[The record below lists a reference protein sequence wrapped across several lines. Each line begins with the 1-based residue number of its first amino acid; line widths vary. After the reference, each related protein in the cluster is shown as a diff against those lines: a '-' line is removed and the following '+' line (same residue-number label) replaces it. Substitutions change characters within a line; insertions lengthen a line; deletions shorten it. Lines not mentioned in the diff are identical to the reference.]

1 MYYPG
6 TRNNLP
12 WLTRLARSRVFGKS
26 PVGVYLRLN
35 RLFWSRLSRSV
46 VASYPIRL
54 YGDFLNIL
62 ARKHSPR
69 GQLHCTFFL
78 RNRPAL
84 ELMGRL
90 VERTAHRDTLRVTV
104 LGCSTGAEAY
114 SIAWRI
120 RSARPELTLILT
132 AIDISEKAVQI
143 AQSGVYLIGGC
154 QFTGTD
160 LFDSLTEVEIAELFD
175 RDNNAAVVKSSIRDV
190 IRWRV
195 ADATDSA
202 IVEAL
207 GPQDIV
213 VANNFLCHM
222 EPSVATTCLR
232 NIGRL
237 LGHGGYLFVSGV
249 ELYIKTKV
257 AREQG
262 WIPVEEHLEEVHN
275 GDPRMTCDWPF
286 NYSSLE
292 PLNKRRKNWKMRYA
306 QVFNVKAYPSASS
319 GTRQA
324 AFQHGY

>member
-1 MYYPG
+1 MLAYHPEASNDL
-6 TRNNLP
+6 T

-26 PVGVYLRLN
+26 PVGAYLRLN
-35 RLFWSRLSRSV
+35 RLLWSRLPGCVIAR
-46 VASYPIRL
+46 YPIRL

-62 ARKHSPR
+62 ARKHSSR

-84 ELMGRL
+84 ELMRRL
-90 VERTAHRDTLRVTV
+90 VDRTAHRGTLRLTV

-114 SIAWRI
+114 SIAWTI
-120 RSARPELTLILT
+120 RSARPDLTLILT
-132 AIDISEKAVQI
+132 AIDISEKAVEF
-143 AQSGVYLIGGC
+143 AKSGVYVVGGC

-160 LFDSLTEVEIAELFD
+160 LFDSLTEAEIAELFD
-175 RDNNAAVVKSSIRDV
+175 RDNNIARVKSSIRDV

-195 ADATDSA
+195 GDATNPA

-222 EPSVATTCLR
+222 EPSIAIKCLH

-237 LGHGGYLFVSGV
+237 LDRGGSVFVSGV
-249 ELYIKTKV
+249 DLNIKAKI
-257 AREQG
+257 AEQQG
-262 WIPVEEHLEEVHN
+262 WIPVEEHLEEIHN
-275 GDPRMTCDWPF
+275 GDPRMTRDWPF

-292 PLNKRRKNWKMRYA
+292 PLNKRKRNWRLRYA
-306 QVFNVKAYPSASS
+306 QVFNI
-319 GTRQA
+319 
-324 AFQHGY
+324 GY

>member
-1 MYYPG
+1 MLAYHSEASNDL
-6 TRNNLP
+6 T
-12 WLTRLARSRVFGKS
+12 WLTRLARSRIFGKS
-26 PVGVYLRLN
+26 PVGAYLRLN
-35 RLFWSRLSRSV
+35 RLLWGSLPRSV
-46 VASYPIRL
+46 IASYPIRL
-54 YGDFLNIL
+54 YGDFLNTL
-62 ARKHSPR
+62 VRKHSSR

-84 ELMGRL
+84 ELMRRL
-90 VERTAHRDTLRVTV
+90 VDRTAHRDTLRVAV

-132 AIDISEKAVQI
+132 AIDISEKAVEF
-143 AQSGVYLIGGC
+143 AKSGVYVIDGC

-160 LFDSLTEVEIAELFD
+160 LFDSLTAAEIAELFD
-175 RDNNAAVVKSSIRDV
+175 RDSNVAQVKSSIRDA

-195 ADATDSA
+195 GDATDPA

-222 EPSVATTCLR
+222 ESPVAIKCLH

-237 LGHGGYLFVSGV
+237 LDRGGYLFVSGV
-249 ELYIKTKV
+249 DLDVKTKV
-257 AREQG
+257 AQQQG

-275 GDPRMTCDWPF
+275 GDPRMTRDWPF

-292 PLNKRRKNWKMRYA
+292 PFNKRKRNWRLRYA
-306 QVFNVKAYPSASS
+306 QVFNI
-319 GTRQA
+319 
-324 AFQHGY
+324 GY